1 MGCRAICYGV
11 MLIELHEYMDYRGVG
26 RANIWIDLSAL
37 RKEAWLIDPIEGSQL
52 ISLVGVLLGVCNAL
66 YV

>member
-1 MGCRAICYGV
+1 

-52 ISLVGVLLGVCNAL
+52 ISLVGVLLCVCNAL